1 MPRFN
6 NYPDTFSK
14 VIRRRS
20 DNLSTTITPPTQNV
34 AFIVTIRL
42 KTDNTIDSVFTNADF
57 QRGASSASA
66 DNLRLINAKTGST
79 SIYYVRTSDGTWRDV
94 LNTASATVRV
104 QNNTLISILRR
115 DATSK
120 DYTLKGTAK
129 ATTYTPF

>member
-115 DATSK
+115 GATSK